1 MLETRGLATVT
12 IGLVR
17 PHLEAVKPPRSVFT
31 PFQLGRPLGEPND
44 PAFQRRVLMQALAL
58 LERRDGPVILED
70 FPDDAP
76 GAGDQSGWRPPL
88 VTQADDPATPEAWAA
103 ALAQEMAELRPMW
116 EQAREQRHGTTVGV
130 SVQPPEAWPDFMAAF
145 LAGGLPDVPAHA
157 TPALALRFLLDDLKA
172 YYGEAAQARGPVPSS
187 GQIDRWL
194 WRQTIAG
201 RFMIALR
208 EVCLRADNN
217 ALRTVAGRF
226 FVPRPYLPG

>member
-1 MLETRGLATVT
+1 MLETRGLPTVT

-17 PHLEAVKPPRSVFT
+17 PHLESVKPPRSVFT

-76 GAGDQSGWRPPL
+76 GAGDQSGWTPPL
-88 VTQADDPATPEAWAA
+88 VTQVDDPATPEAWAA
-103 ALAQEMAELRPMW
+103 ALAREMAELRPMW
-116 EQAREQRHGTTVGV
+116 EQARKQRHGTTVGV
-130 SVQPPEAWPDFMAAF
+130 SAQPPEAWPDFMAAF
-145 LAGGLPDVPAHA
+145 LAGGLPSVPAHA

-172 YYGEAAQARGPVPSS
+172 YYGEAAQARGPAPSS
-187 GQIDRWL
+187 RQIDRWL

-201 RFMIALR
+201 QFMIALR
-208 EVCLRADNN
+208 EVCRSADNN
-217 ALRTVAGRF
+217 ALRTVAGSF